1 MAVSNRIQQQLP
13 SSRTIEY
20 KVGEETVKLSPTIV
34 RNYLVNGDGNV
45 TDQEV
50 AMFVNLCK
58 YQRLN
63 PLIRDAY
70 LIKYGDQP
78 ATIVTS
84 KDAVMKRAMRNPKY
98 AGHQAGIIVMTRG
111 GELDYRV
118 GAYKLPGET
127 IIGGWAKTYV
137 KGYEVP
143 IEVAVSFDEY
153 AGRKRDG
160 SLNSTWAG
168 KPGVMIRKVAL
179 TTSLREAFPEDLQG
193 MYAPEEM
200 GGAEDAMTPA
210 MDLIE
215 QPEPPR
221 QRPEVQQPPQA
232 PVAEMEAQQP
242 TETLVNLNEDLAE
255 VNLHEDL
262 QGIF

>member
-1 MAVSNRIQQQLP
+1 MAVNNRIMKQIPQD
-13 SSRTIEY
+13 RTVEY

-98 AGHQAGIIVMTRG
+98 AGHQAGVIVMNRS
-111 GELDYRV
+111 GELEYRL
-118 GAYKLPGET
+118 GAFKLPGET
-127 IIGGWAKTYV
+127 LVGGWAKTYV

-153 AGRKRDG
+153 AGRKRNG
-160 SLNSTWAG
+160 ELNSTWAG

-179 TTSLREAFPEDLQG
+179 ATSLREAFPEDLQG

-200 GGAEDAMTPA
+200 GSAEEDVAPA
-210 MDLIE
+210 MELLE
-215 QPEPPR
+215 QPEALR
-221 QRPEVQQPPQA
+221 QEPEVPQPQA
-232 PVAEMEAQQP
+232 PVEEDFVPSAEPQQ
-242 TETLVNLNEDLAE
+242 TTID
-255 VNLHEDL
+255 DL
-262 QGIF
+262 QGVF